1 MKDEYR
7 EIVSFSSLFFF
18 LICWRCVRWLLVSG
32 VVDDDSFIH
41 SKEIENVFLVLVGS
55 RFFCFQQLLGSWD
68 WFVLIIN
75 QTVLHDAFIRY
86 SPSSTIYL
94 RRISPSISRSPKIST
109 ALLPPPSNN
118 YSTCMNWEYS
128 TPNNKTETNN
138 KDRRQSKR
146 RRSRSTTCRQ

>member
-7 EIVSFSSLFFF
+7 EIVSFSSLLFF

-75 QTVLHDAFIRY
+75 QTVLYDAFIRY

-94 RRISPSISRSPKIST
+94 LEKDITFNFKVAKNFNCPK
-109 ALLPPPSNN
+109 N
-118 YSTCMNWEYS
+118 YSCMNWEYS